1 MKILYFMNSCH
12 NFLGA
17 ARSVALLASN
27 LPGRIEALAVFPD
40 QGRAVDGFRSRGI
53 RSLVVQAPD
62 VLNLTD
68 KKLIHTSRLRQAAIF
83 VRHMVPYTLRLIRLI
98 RRERPD
104 VVHCQAGRALL
115 VVGWAARLCR
125 KPVIW
130 HVRGEN
136 ILRRQPIL
144 DIAAHRLATTVVLV
158 ADALK
163 EGIRPGTPCRTI
175 YNAIDFDSSVVPQS
189 LSTTIGALLED
200 RGFDPRLTVKVISTS
215 AFLPHK
221 GLHHL
226 LDAFADLL
234 RRRPE
239 LSERMVWL
247 VLGEVNS
254 EEKRR
259 YEHHLRGRA
268 AALGIEKN
276 LFWAGWQEHG
286 ATWIAASD
294 VTVLPTVKD
303 ELFRYDDGRELH
315 LVSTEGLPRTILE
328 SLAAGR
334 PSIASDVGGVR
345 ELLTDGEN
353 GFVVRPSDPGAIA
366 DALEVLVTDE
376 NRRSVMGANARRS
389 AERFTLER
397 TVNDTVQLYD
407 ELLSAH
413 E

>member
-27 LPGRIEALAVFPD
+27 LPAGFESLAVFPD
-40 QGRAVDGFRSRGI
+40 EGRAVDGFRARGI
-53 RSLVVQAPD
+53 RSLVVQAPH

-68 KKLIHTSRLRQAAIF
+68 KKLFNTSRARQAAIF
-83 VRHMVPYTLRLIRLI
+83 ARHIVPYTWRLIRMI
-98 RRERPD
+98 RREKPD
-104 VVHCQAGRALL
+104 IIHCQAGRALL
-115 VVGWAARLCR
+115 IVGWAARLCR

-136 ILRRQPIL
+136 VLRKRPIL
-144 DIAAHRLATTVVLV
+144 DLAAHWLASTVVLV

-175 YNAIDFDSSVVPQS
+175 YNAIDFDSSIVPRS
-189 LSTTIGALLED
+189 LSTAIDGLLAE
-200 RGFDPRLTVKVISTS
+200 RGFDPRQTVKIISTS

-226 LDAFADLL
+226 LHAFHELF

-239 LSERMVWL
+239 LSDRVAWL
-247 VLGEVNS
+247 ILGEVNS
-254 EEKRR
+254 EEKLR
-259 YEHHLRGRA
+259 YEHHLRARA
-268 AALGIEKN
+268 AELGIEKN
-276 LFWAGWQEHG
+276 LIWAGYQDQG

-303 ELFRYDDGRELH
+303 ELFRYDDGRELRI
-315 LVSTEGLPRTILE
+315 LSSEGLPRTILE

-334 PSIASDVGGVR
+334 PVIASEVGGVR
-345 ELLTDGEN
+345 ELVRDGET

-366 DALEVLVTDE
+366 GALEVLVTDPD
-376 NRRSVMGANARRS
+376 RRAAMGANARRH

-397 TVNDTVQLYD
+397 TINDTVQLYD
-407 ELLSAH
+407 ELLSRT
-413 E
+413 